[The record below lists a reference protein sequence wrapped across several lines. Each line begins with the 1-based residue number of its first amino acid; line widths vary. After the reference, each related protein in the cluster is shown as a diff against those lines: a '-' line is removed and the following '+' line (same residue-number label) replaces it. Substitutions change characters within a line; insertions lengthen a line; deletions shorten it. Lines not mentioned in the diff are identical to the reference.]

1 MGGVDLFDRYLSDYR
16 PSIRGK
22 KWYFPFFTNALNVCA
37 TAAWRVH
44 KELGGA
50 ETHLVFLRY
59 IVRTLLKQVTTKR
72 CLGTPRSVLPDIRY
86 DGARHNQDK
95 TSKESRCKLCWE
107 EHILQMCKMQPATT
121 PEVFFP
127 VSLQSVKDVAANRC
141 HRITQNHVQTL
152 INLIK

>member
-1 MGGVDLFDRYLSDYR
+1 MGGVDLFGRYLSDYR

-59 IVRTLLKQVTTKR
+59 IVRILLKQVTTKR
-72 CLGTPRSVLPDIRY
+72 CLGTPRSVLPDILY
-86 DGARHNQDK
+86 DGAGHNQDK
-95 TSKESRCKLCWE
+95 TSKEGRCRLCGKNTFYRCVKCNQLL
-107 EHILQMCKMQPATT
+107 HQKC
-121 PEVFFP
+121 FFP
-127 VSLQSVKDVAANRC
+127 YHSRA
-141 HRITQNHVQTL
+141 
-152 INLIK
+152 